1 MGEKEKILSK
11 FNIKDYRNE
20 LELILENKHFDE
32 EAKSLLLNIFYKID
46 NFYKDYST
54 VKKESENKNK
64 FLEDYM
70 SIIKNKCNKIEVLPP
85 QDTTKTKRYEL
96 NKENGQIKT
105 FPSENILMYA
115 VYELAEVQLKGKDI
129 DFTNKCILNML
140 NKGNTINST
149 EPIRDFNGWSW
160 NVEINNTK
168 NIEYNLIFQNLLI
181 LLGYN
186 FVYENLNTK
195 NILEL
200 LRPRLVNKI
209 YKKTGAELLDCLL
222 QIAIIL
228 YNNNSLKNHK
238 ECLEYKKSIQEDIN
252 NLRNKQQYIN
262 NMTKNNMTLITEIQ
276 RLDLFL
282 NDINAIRKAF
292 YDEIKSGKNEYFS
305 LSDFVEAKE
314 KEKEE
319 LQNELNSNNKSL
331 SPKEYL
337 KHQDEDKRIL
347 RIYENIKEETT
358 RINLQSKILK
368 LQKLFL
374 ECFKLKI
381 MADENK
387 KDLYVYATQLR
398 YYANIPYKKYKS
410 IVMQDKV
417 SEVFE
422 EVSKVLVDKMLDSK
436 VIDLGFKNRNLN
448 YNIVK
453 YIFKSKVMKLDNFV
467 LRINFIGNDEIE
479 VEYYDGNMLDY
490 KAVFE
495 IPFDEEISSRKSK
508 KIKLFKISG

>member
-1 MGEKEKILSK
+1 M
-11 FNIKDYRNE
+11 KDYRNE
-20 LELILENKHFDE
+20 LELILDKKQFDE
-32 EAKSLLLNIFYKID
+32 EAKSLLLSIFYKID

-70 SIIKNKCNKIEVLPP
+70 NIIKNRCNKIEVLSP
-85 QDTTKTKRYEL
+85 QEITKTKRYEL
-96 NKENGQIKT
+96 NKEKGQIKT
-105 FPSENILMYA
+105 FPNENILMYA
-115 VYELAEVQLKGKDI
+115 VYELSEVQLNDKEI
-129 DFTNKCILNML
+129 DFTNKCILDML

-186 FVYENLNTK
+186 FVYENLDTR
-195 NILEL
+195 NILDV

-209 YKKTGAELLDCLL
+209 YRKKGAEFLDYLL

-238 ECLEYKKSIQEDIN
+238 ECLEYKEKIQEDMDF
-252 NLRNKQQYIN
+252 LKNKHQYISN
-262 NMTKNNMTLITEIQ
+262 VTKSNTSLITEIQ
-276 RLDLFL
+276 KLDLFL

-292 YDEIKSGKNEYFS
+292 QEAIKSGENEYFS

-319 LQNELNSNNKSL
+319 LEEQYRNNNKAL

-337 KHQDEDKRIL
+337 KHQDDDKRIL
-347 RIYENIKEETT
+347 KIYENIKEEAVK
-358 RINLQSKILK
+358 INLQSKMLK

-387 KDLYVYATQLR
+387 KELYSYATQLR

-410 IVMQDKV
+410 IVMQDKIEEAFEDV
-417 SEVFE
+417 SRE
-422 EVSKVLVDKMLDSK
+422 LVNKMVENK

-448 YNIVK
+448 YAIVK
-453 YIFKSKVMKLDNFV
+453 YIFTSKVMKLDNII
-467 LRINFIGNDEIE
+467 LKINFVGNKEVE

-495 IPFDEEISSRKSK
+495 VPFDEVVATRKSRKV
-508 KIKLFKISG
+508 KLFKVSG